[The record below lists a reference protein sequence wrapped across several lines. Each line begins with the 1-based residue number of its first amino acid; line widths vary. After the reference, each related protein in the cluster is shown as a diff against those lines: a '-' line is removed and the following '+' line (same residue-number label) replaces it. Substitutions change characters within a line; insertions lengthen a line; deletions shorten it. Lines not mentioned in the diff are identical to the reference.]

1 MVRMKLRSVLVV
13 DDNDADLLYV
23 RIVLEAAGIADRVL
37 CFGTAQEALAH
48 LAGAEG
54 ADADLVLLDLN
65 MPEMDG
71 FGFLRAYGPMLDAGP
86 AHAGVV
92 VLTSSP
98 DPADRRRAMAHGC
111 VRGYLVKPID
121 TAAALGLARLL
132 QVDGPRP

>member
-1 MVRMKLRSVLVV
+1 MKLQCALVV

-98 DPADRRRAMAHGC
+98 DPADRRRALAHGC

-121 TAAALGLARLL
+121 TAAALGLVRLL